1 MNKLIQYTATLLLG
15 VFLSSTAFAEDDEPG
30 EGQIAP
36 DFEITRF
43 DGSQFKLSDYRGKK
57 AVYLVF
63 WNTWCTFCM
72 KKIPKLKDAQ
82 QHLNNEIEIIAV
94 NTSLKDSVKKSLSFQ
109 KKYEINYPLA
119 FDHGEVITDL
129 YGVWGT
135 PTEFIIDINGV
146 IQHRDGVPDNLRHHL
161 ASWNQ
166 LVDGSQIANN
176 RSNDCQ
182 KEQQT
187 C

>member
-1 MNKLIQYTATLLLG
+1 MNRTLQYTAAILFGILI
-15 VFLSSTAFAEDDEPG
+15 STSGFAAEDEPS

-36 DFEITRF
+36 DFKITRF
-43 DGSQFKLSDYRGKK
+43 DGSQFQLSDYRGKK

-72 KKIPKLKDAQ
+72 KKIPKLKEAQ
-82 QHLNNEIEIIAV
+82 QNLSSDIEIIAV
-94 NTSLKDSVKKSLSFQ
+94 NTSLKDSLKKSLAFQ
-109 KKYEINYPLA
+109 KQYEINYPLA
-119 FDHGEVITDL
+119 FDHGEVVTDL

-146 IQHRDGVPDNLRHHL
+146 IQHRDGVPDSLRDHL

-166 LVDGSQIANN
+166 PVNGTQVANN
-176 RSNDCQ
+176 QVTDCD
-182 KEQQT
+182 KEQKT